1 MDKPAESSAP
11 LHELIRER
19 WSPRAFA
26 DRGIEPQKVR
36 SLLEAARWAPS
47 SFNGQPW
54 SYIVATKDEPEE
66 FARLA
71 SCLVDGNA
79 WAKRAALL
87 LLAVAKSNFAHN
99 GQPNR
104 HAFHDVGLANENL
117 VLQATA
123 MGLVAHQMAGFVADR
138 ARELFQIPEGQDPV
152 TMLAVGYP
160 GEVNDLPEPLRAR
173 EMSPRSRKPLA
184 EMAFTGKWGN
194 VSPLLGD
201 GGRPT
206 N

>member
-26 DRGIEPQKVR
+26 DRSIEPEKVR

-47 SFNGQPW
+47 SSNGQPW
-54 SYIVATKDEPEE
+54 IYIVATKDEPEE

-87 LLAVAKSNFAHN
+87 VLAVAQTNFSHN
-99 GQPNR
+99 DKPNR

-123 MGLVAHQMAGFVADR
+123 MGLVAHQMAGFVLDR
-138 ARELFQIPEGQDPV
+138 ARELFQIPVGNEPL
-152 TMLAVGYP
+152 TMVAVGYP
-160 GEVNDLPEPLRAR
+160 GEVNDLPEPLRVR
-173 EMSPRSRKPLA
+173 EASPRSRKPLA
-184 EMAFTGKWGN
+184 EMVFTGKWGN
-194 VSPLLGD
+194 VSSLLGD
-201 GGRPT
+201 LPT
-206 N
+206 S